1 MIFMTIVRY
10 QSISS
15 PSSVLSPPR
24 THLSS
29 AVCSAGEDER
39 AGAPVFIP
47 AGLDAEA
54 ALELAVRRNRLKLIF
69 GSPLYNLMV
78 YIATDY
84 IYNLRIVI
92 ILNNDNIL
100 HFIDSCRSEMSKDEG
115 VGRVCG
121 MGERKREMRRTE
133 EQGLE

>member
-1 MIFMTIVRY
+1 
-10 QSISS
+10 
-15 PSSVLSPPR
+15 
-24 THLSS
+24 
-29 AVCSAGEDER
+29 
-39 AGAPVFIP
+39 
-47 AGLDAEA
+47 
-54 ALELAVRRNRLKLIF
+54 
-69 GSPLYNLMV
+69 MV

-121 MGERKREMRRTE
+121 MGGEGDGDKEDRRAGIKR
-133 EQGLE
+133 GWKLI

>member
-1 MIFMTIVRY
+1 
-10 QSISS
+10 
-15 PSSVLSPPR
+15 
-24 THLSS
+24 
-29 AVCSAGEDER
+29 
-39 AGAPVFIP
+39 
-47 AGLDAEA
+47 
-54 ALELAVRRNRLKLIF
+54 
-69 GSPLYNLMV
+69 MV

-100 HFIDSCRSEMSKDEG
+100 HFIDRCRCAMSKVEG

-133 EQGLE
+133 EQRLE